1 MYLEEP
7 LSKDEVVDCI
17 YNKVEE
23 LGFNIEKEQVVSF
36 LDNFRRKYNRLPN
49 ENEIKPIVLSYM
61 KIYEEE
67 ENLSEP
73 SDQDVFNY
81 GVFDKE
87 IYVGKMENIN
97 ISSSISKFDDKI
109 LIIPKP
115 QGRRVCPICGP
126 SNMYKIHEIIDR
138 DEVLCAYPKI
148 YGKKYICDQCGI
160 EWKEK

>member
-1 MYLEEP
+1 MYLEDP
-7 LSKDEVVDCI
+7 LSKDEVIDYI

-23 LGFNIEKEQVVSF
+23 LGFNIEKKRVVSF
-36 LDNFRRKYNRLPN
+36 LDNFIKKYNRLPK

-67 ENLSEP
+67 ENPSEA
-73 SDQDVFNY
+73 SDPEDFNY
-81 GVFDKE
+81 GVLDKE
-87 IYVGKMENIN
+87 IYVNKIDDTN
-97 ISSSISKFDDKI
+97 ISNSISEFDDKI

-115 QGRRVCPICGP
+115 QGRRTCPICGP
-126 SNMYKIHEIIDR
+126 LNLYKIHELIDR
-138 DEVLCAYPKI
+138 DDLLCAYPKI

>member
-126 SNMYKIHEIIDR
+126 SNIYKIHEIIDK

>member
-1 MYLEEP
+1 MYLEDP
-7 LSKDEVVDCI
+7 LSKGEVIDCI

-36 LDNFRRKYNRLPN
+36 LDNFIRKYNRLPK
-49 ENEIKPIVLSYM
+49 ESEIKPIVLSYM
-61 KIYEEE
+61 RIYEEE
-67 ENLSEP
+67 ENPSETL
-73 SDQDVFNY
+73 DQEDFNY
-81 GVFDKE
+81 GVLDKE
-87 IYVGKMENIN
+87 IYGTNLNYNE

-115 QGRRVCPICGP
+115 QGRRICPMCGP
-126 SNMYKIHEIIDR
+126 SNLYKIHEIIDK
-138 DEVLCAYPKI
+138 DDIICAYPKI

>member
-7 LSKDEVVDCI
+7 LSKDEVSDCI

-23 LGFNIEKEQVVSF
+23 LGFSIEKEQVISF
-36 LDNFRRKYNRLPN
+36 LDNFITKYNRLPN

-61 KIYEEE
+61 KIYREE
-67 ENLSEP
+67 ENFPESINQE
-73 SDQDVFNY
+73 DFNY
-81 GVFDKE
+81 GVLDKE
-87 IYVGKMENIN
+87 IYENTVKPIDF
-97 ISSSISKFDDKI
+97 SSSISNFDDKI

-126 SNMYKIHEIIDR
+126 LNLYKIHEIIDK
-138 DEVLCAYPKI
+138 DDILCAYPKI